1 MSEGDEIE
9 LLPPGD
15 RGEVLTNG
23 DLEALGRVLDEEL
36 RDAGRGMILWYRRNL
51 EKYAAAVAATR
62 RIVARSGLGVA
73 PLHMAFEM
81 RHPPRGIAPV
91 EIGNGEAL
99 FLARVA
105 ARVEPDLRRAFSFRD
120 AASDAIFAAGW
131 DGGRGDE

>member
-1 MSEGDEIE
+1 ME

-23 DLEALGRVLDEEL
+23 DLDVLGRVLDEEL
-36 RDAGRGMILWYRRNL
+36 REAGRGLILWYRRNL
-51 EKYAAAVAATR
+51 EKYVAAVAATR
-62 RIVARSGLGVA
+62 RIVERSGPGVA

-91 EIGNGEAL
+91 EIDNGMAV

-105 ARVEPDLRRAFSFRD
+105 AKKEPDLRNAFDFRR
-120 AASDAIFAAGW
+120 AASADAVLAAGW
-131 DGGRGDE
+131 DGGCDE